1 MRKIR
6 KIEPTVPNITKRKR
20 VAAYARVSMETD
32 RLSHSLSAQVSYY
45 SDLIQKNPEWE
56 YAGVY
61 ADSFVSGTGTEKRTE
76 FQRLIA
82 DCDAGLI
89 DIVLCK
95 SISRFARNTLD
106 LLETVRHLK
115 ELGIAVHFE
124 KENINSLSGDGELML
139 TILASFAQEESRSI
153 SDNVKWGIRK
163 RFENGEP
170 CGRAPVFG
178 YEWVDDKL
186 VIVPEEAAVVRRIF
200 QNFLDGKSRLETER
214 ELNAEGITTKG
225 GGRWMDSNIRVILQN
240 ITYTGNLLLQ
250 KEYVSDPITKKR
262 RKNKGELPQYFVEGT
277 HEPIIDMETF
287 RYVQAEMQRR
297 RELGALANKSLNT
310 CCFTGKIKCPF
321 CNTSYMHSIRTD
333 RGSPVEFWVCGNRK
347 KKGGHCPVGG
357 SINHEHL
364 KERCTAVLG
373 LLEFDETEFLDRV
386 DVILVP
392 ARETLEFHLKDGTV
406 TTVECRNTGHQ
417 DCWTAERRAET
428 SRKRRNSPPVDRPDM
443 TCFTKKIK
451 CVRCD
456 CNFRKNTSSKADGS
470 KVSYWR
476 CAEHKGCGAVSLRD
490 DLLHSMTAR
499 VLDSETLDEAVFEQQ
514 VERIEVDGDMVTF
527 CFRDGHTVT
536 EQWIPPK
543 KEGHKWTEAQREKAR
558 ASISASWTPERRA
571 KMSIWAKEMRR
582 REKLA
587 KDHKNTCDD
596 QQVHGGTDRH
606 TD

>member
-6 KIEPTVPNITKRKR
+6 KIEPTVPNIPKRKR

-32 RLSHSLSAQVSYY
+32 RLSHSLSAQISYY

-61 ADSFVSGTGTEKRTE
+61 ADSFVSGTGTEKRSE

-82 DCDAGLI
+82 DCDAGRI

-163 RFENGEP
+163 RFENGVP
-170 CGRAPVFG
+170 CGRPAVFG

-214 ELNAEGITTKG
+214 ELNGEGITTKG

-250 KEYVSDPITKKR
+250 KEFIDDPISKHR
-262 RKNKGELPQYFVEGT
+262 RKNRGELPQYFVENT
-277 HEPIIDMETF
+277 HEAIIDMETF
-287 RYVQAEMQRR
+287 QWVQAEMQRR

-321 CNTSYMHSIRTD
+321 CDISYMHNTRTD
-333 RGSPVEFWVCGNRK
+333 RGFAEFWSCGSTK
-347 KKGGHCPVGG
+347 LKGRRCPVGG

-364 KERCTAVLG
+364 KERCAAVLG
-373 LLEFDETEFLDRV
+373 LPEFDETAFLDRV

-428 SRKRRNSPPVDRPDM
+428 ARKRRNSPPVNRPDM
-443 TCFTKKIK
+443 TCFSKKIK
-451 CVRCD
+451 CIRCD
-456 CNFRKNTSSKADGS
+456 CNYRKATSSKADGS
-470 KVSYWR
+470 KVSHWR
-476 CAEHKGCGAVSLRD
+476 CAEHKGCAAVSLRD
-490 DLLHSMTAR
+490 DLLRDMTAR
-499 VLDSETLDEAVFEQQ
+499 VLGNETLDEAAFEQQ

-543 KEGHKWTEAQREKAR
+543 KEGHKWTEAQRAKTR
-558 ASISASWTPERRA
+558 ASIQASWTPERRA
-571 KMSIWAKEMRR
+571 AQSERSKEMRR

-587 KDHKNTCDD
+587 KDHKNSCDD
-596 QQVHGGTDRH
+596 QQVHGDTD
-606 TD
+606 